1 VICSGDILMAVSMC
15 VIQDRNGTWIV
26 RKKVPKHLREPVAR
40 LLDNDKEQRTW
51 LQRSTGTKNKAE
63 AKRLAPAIMAEFAK
77 VLQDAEELL
86 AERPRR
92 TTLTQAEIGRIA
104 EFYYAEV
111 LAADEAFTTEGAA
124 EDEAVVRSIADKFD
138 QFNAAAAQLNEPG
151 IKYDMPIPL
160 DAQRPAYGLTN
171 RQVAKREAELAWYL
185 PIMRAALSRGDI
197 GKINEIMTELLDRF
211 HIKLDPNSLAYR
223 QLGMAVLRASVRAN
237 EALERRY
244 RGEPIE
250 TPAMANLEPSLAA
263 VTTLATQGTPGVR
276 GAPTLRTAFEGWKKE
291 GTRTSKTTVGYEHAV
306 CRWEQL
312 HGDIPV
318 AEIRK
323 QHALQFRQALQE
335 VPKWRTKALAKLTLP
350 QLVEWHRE
358 HPSAPCLTTGAVNKL
373 MAGVQA
379 LAKWAEHNGLV
390 PDDIRWSD
398 PFTGM
403 KLAPSDE
410 QGGGPFE
417 PEELQR
423 LFRCPIF
430 TKGERPE
437 GGQGETSF
445 WLPLLALFTGC
456 RRSEL
461 TKRKARDVSEIEG
474 QWCLSIVSAKD
485 QPLKTLGSART
496 LPIHPELVRLGFLE
510 FVKVA
515 KAQGEDGWLFPAVA
529 TDKIANNFSQWF
541 GRYLGRLGL
550 RGNGRGLHSF
560 RHNFIDALRAAGVP
574 ENLQDALTGHSNRTV
589 GRTYGAR
596 PGHSSQRHKV
606 IVKRYGMP
614 RLIQTIGR
622 VQYPGI
628 DLEAVRWRP
637 KADPS
642 RQRTTQA

>member
-1 VICSGDILMAVSMC
+1 VICSGDILMAVGMGL
-15 VIQDRNGTWIV
+15 IQDRNGTWIV
-26 RKKVPKHLREPVAR
+26 RQKVPKHLREPIAR

-51 LQRSTGTKNKAE
+51 LQKSTGTKDKAE
-63 AKRLAPAIMAEFAK
+63 ARRLAPAIMVEFTK
-77 VLQDAEELL
+77 VLQEAQGLL
-86 AERPRR
+86 AERPLR
-92 TTLTQAEIGRIA
+92 TTLAQSEIDRIA
-104 EFYYAEV
+104 EFHFASV
-111 LAADEAFTTEGAA
+111 LAGDEQFTAEDAEADENLARAVAGQL
-124 EDEAVVRSIADKFD
+124 DEAGIDPVPVMFGGVIAGKL
-138 QFNAAAAQLNEPG
+138 Q
-151 IKYDMPIPL
+151 PIPF
-160 DAQRPAYGLTN
+160 DAERPPYGLTD
-171 RQVAKREAELAWYL
+171 RQVAKRDASLEWWLQNIRKASA
-185 PIMRAALSRGDI
+185 RGDI
-197 GKINEIMTELLDRF
+197 SILGELITELLDQF
-211 HIKLDPNSLAYR
+211 HINLDPNSLAYR
-223 QLGMAVLRASVRAN
+223 KLGMALLKADVRAH

-244 RGEPIE
+244 RGEPIDTPPIAHLEPTASE
-250 TPAMANLEPSLAA
+250 TPGANGALPSLRA
-263 VTTLATQGTPGVR
+263 
-276 GAPTLRTAFEGWKKE
+276 AFEGWKKE

-323 QHALQFRQALQE
+323 QHALRFRQALQE

-358 HPSAPCLTTGAVNKL
+358 HPSAPCLTRGAVNKL

-390 PDDIRWSD
+390 PDEIRWSD

-474 QWCLSIVSAKD
+474 QWCLSIASAKD
-485 QPLKTLGSART
+485 QPLKTVGSART
-496 LPIHPELVRLGFLE
+496 LPIHPVLVRLGFLE

-529 TDKIANNFSQWF
+529 TDKVANNFSQWF

-550 RGNGRGLHSF
+550 RGDGRGLHSF

-574 ENLQDALTGHSNRTV
+574 EDLQDALTGHTNRTV

-606 IVKRYGMP
+606 IVRRYGMP
-614 RLIQTIGR
+614 RLIETIGR
-622 VQYPGI
+622 VQYPTI
-628 DLEAVRWRP
+628 DIEAVWWRP
-637 KADPS
+637 KADLS
-642 RQRTTQA
+642 RRRTAQA